1 MNNGVFI
8 WIIIFAVCTIAF
20 FLISVVVTIKG
31 FFDLRLLLRHSNRN
45 DEFEPKSEITEDTF
59 LH

>member
-8 WIIIFAVCTIAF
+8 WIVIFAVSTVGF
-20 FLISVVVTIKG
+20 FLIAAVVAVKG

-45 DEFEPKSEITEDTF
+45 DKSESRSEITEETSSK
-59 LH
+59 